1 VIGRDKKST
10 GGQQNF
16 RDHTLIAPSARIM
29 GDIEFNGG
37 LHIQGEVDGNIT
49 VGKDGGQLVIGESG
63 VVRGD
68 IRVPRITIN
77 GRVEGDVNATEHL
90 ELASKAQ
97 VEGNVFYVMIEML
110 MGARVNGKLVRL
122 DDERRNLPAPEKP
135 GGRPAND
142 AAETDARPE
151 NT

>member
-1 VIGRDKKST
+1 
-10 GGQQNF
+10 
-16 RDHTLIAPSARIM
+16 
-29 GDIEFNGG
+29 NGG

-63 VVRGD
+63 VVRGE

>member
-1 VIGRDKKST
+1 MIGRDKKST

-16 RDHTLIAPSARIM
+16 RDHTLIAPSARIV

-37 LHIQGEVDGNIT
+37 LHVQGEVDGNIT
-49 VGKDGGQLVIGESG
+49 VGEDGGQLVIGESG
-63 VVRGD
+63 VVRGE

-122 DDERRNLPAPEKP
+122 DEERRTLPAPEQP
-135 GGRPAND
+135 GGRPD
-142 AAETDARPE
+142 ADPAEADARPE

>member
-1 VIGRDKKST
+1 MIGRDKKST

-16 RDHTLIAPSARIM
+16 RDHTLIAPSARIV

-37 LHIQGEVDGNIT
+37 LHVQGEVDGNIT

-63 VVRGD
+63 VVRGE

-135 GGRPAND
+135 GGRPVED
-142 AAETDARPE
+142 ASEADARPE

>member
-1 VIGRDKKST
+1 MRRDKKK
-10 GGQQNF
+10 GGAQNF
-16 RDHTLIAPSARIM
+16 RDHTLIAPSARVT

-37 LHIQGEVDGNIT
+37 LHVQGEVEGNIT
-49 VGKDGGQLVIGESG
+49 VGGEGGQLVIGETG
-63 VVRGD
+63 VVRGE

-97 VEGNVFYVMIEML
+97 VDGNVFYVTVEML
-110 MGARVNGKLVRL
+110 IGARVNGKLVRL

-135 GGRPAND
+135 GVEPDDG
-142 AAETDARPE
+142 AATG
-151 NT
+151 NS

>member
-1 VIGRDKKST
+1 MIGRDKKST

-16 RDHTLIAPSARIM
+16 RDHTLIAPSARIV

-49 VGKDGGQLVIGESG
+49 VGEDGGQLVIGESG
-63 VVRGD
+63 VVRGE

-135 GGRPAND
+135 GDR
-142 AAETDARPE
+142 AAADTSATDVRPE

>member
-1 VIGRDKKST
+1 MIGKDKKSG
-10 GGQQNF
+10 GGQSF
-16 RDHTLIAPSARIM
+16 RDHTLIASSARIV
-29 GDIEFNGG
+29 GDIEFSGG
-37 LHIQGEVDGNIT
+37 LHVQGEVDGNIIAAA
-49 VGKDGGQLVIGESG
+49 DGGQLVIGESG
-63 VVRGD
+63 VVRGE

-122 DDERRNLPAPEKP
+122 DEERRNLPAPEKP
-135 GGRPAND
+135 GAAKSEANPD
-142 AAETDARPE
+142 LE
-151 NT
+151 NS

>member
-1 VIGRDKKST
+1 MIGRDKKST

-16 RDHTLIAPSARIM
+16 RDHTLIAPSARIV

-37 LHIQGEVDGNIT
+37 LHIQGEVDGNIS
-49 VGKDGGQLVIGESG
+49 VGEDGGQLVIGESG
-63 VVRGD
+63 VVRGE

-97 VEGNVFYVMIEML
+97 IEGNVFYVMIEML

-122 DDERRNLPAPEKP
+122 DEERRNLPAPEKP
-135 GGRPAND
+135 GGRTATD
-142 AAETDARPE
+142 AAETDVRPE

>member
-1 VIGRDKKST
+1 MRGRDKKSSA
-10 GGQQNF
+10 QQSF
-16 RDHTLIAPSARIM
+16 RDHTLIAPSARIV

-37 LHIQGEVDGNIT
+37 LHVQGEVDGNIT
-49 VGKDGGQLVIGESG
+49 VGEDGGQLVIGESG
-63 VVRGD
+63 VVRGE

-122 DDERRNLPAPEKP
+122 DEERRNLPAPEKP
-135 GGRPAND
+135 GGRPD
-142 AAETDARPE
+142 ADPAEADARPE

>member
-1 VIGRDKKST
+1 MIGKDKKNS
-10 GGQQNF
+10 GGQNF
-16 RDHTLIAPSARIM
+16 RDHTLVASSARIA
-29 GDIEFNGG
+29 GDIEFSGG
-37 LHIQGEVDGNIT
+37 LHVQGEVEGNI
-49 VGKDGGQLVIGESG
+49 VAGADGGQLVIGETG
-63 VVRGD
+63 VVRGE

-97 VEGNVFYVMIEML
+97 IEGNVFYVMIEML

-135 GGRPAND
+135 AAGGDVPAGL
-142 AAETDARPE
+142 E
-151 NT
+151 NS